1 MAIALIC
8 SRSPLDQELAGTVLW
23 RKDIERH
30 VATRLEDG
38 RMMALAAKPDIV
50 VVDRD
55 LPKADEL
62 VAAIRREPSTRR
74 VSVVV
79 VARGDFDPSEVG
91 LLEAGA
97 NAILRL
103 PADTDWDDRLVR
115 LMDIPVRKDARFHV
129 RFQVQATPALTGQTL
144 DAVAM
149 NLSLNGML
157 IESPVELRMGDELRL
172 VFTLPGATADPLQ
185 GTGRV
190 VRQAGPRQYGIEF
203 HELLADGRERVRQFV
218 EALNA
223 A

>member
-8 SRSPLDQELAGTVLW
+8 SRAPLDQELAGTVLW

-30 VATRLEDG
+30 VATRLEEG

-50 VVDRD
+50 IVDRD

-62 VAAIRREPSTRR
+62 VAAIRREPATRR

-79 VARGDFDPSEVG
+79 VARGDFDPSEVA

-97 NAILRL
+97 NGVLRL
-103 PADTDWDDRLVR
+103 PPGPDWDDRLVR
-115 LMDIPVRKDARFHV
+115 LMDIPVRKDTRFHV
-129 RFQVQATPALTGQTL
+129 RFQVRATPELTGESL
-144 DAVAM
+144 DAVAV

-157 IESPVELRMGDELRL
+157 IESPVALRVGDELGL
-172 VFTLPGATADPLQ
+172 AFTLPGATADPIE

-190 VRQAGPRQYGIEF
+190 VRQAGARQYGVEF
-203 HELLADGRERVRQFV
+203 HELHGDGRERVRQFV
-218 EALNA
+218 EALTTA
-223 A
+223 